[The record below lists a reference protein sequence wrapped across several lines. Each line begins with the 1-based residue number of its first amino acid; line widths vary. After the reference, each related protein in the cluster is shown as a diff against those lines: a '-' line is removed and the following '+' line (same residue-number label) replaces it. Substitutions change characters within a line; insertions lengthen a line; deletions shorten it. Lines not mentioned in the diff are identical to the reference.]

1 MAWSAII
8 NSVRDEQTADGQQ
21 RLVVNVTFT
30 DGISR
35 KVASDMIFHTATKDT
50 VFNAIQG
57 RIESYNASDTAKP
70 DIPIGPFVFNPK
82 QPTPEEQARQN
93 YVKDLMLFVQMNRA
107 ILAEAKTNLDQDYA
121 DVKKRVHDNFIDSYI
136 DLF

>member
-8 NSVRDEQTADGQQ
+8 NNVRDEQTADGQQ

-30 DGISR
+30 DGVSR
-35 KVASDMIFHTATKDT
+35 KVASDMIFHAVTKDA

-57 RIESYNASDTAKP
+57 KIESYNASDTAKP
-70 DIPIGPFVFNPK
+70 DIPIGPFVYEAK
-82 QPTPEEQARQN
+82 QPTPEEQARLN
-93 YVKDLMLFVQMNRA
+93 YAKDLRLFSQMNQA
-107 ILAEAKTNLDQDYA
+107 ILAEVKTNVDQDY
-121 DVKKRVHDNFIDSYI
+121 VELKKRVHDDFIDSYI